1 MTPPN
6 WLGKEFI
13 TALISHF
20 SGPRLGETEPFL
32 GQGAW
37 LPLCFPLPWGLLEG
51 LACGHCWLGSEHQ
64 GRSWGWL
71 YLAWAG

>member
-6 WLGKEFI
+6 WLGEEFI

-20 SGPRLGETEPFL
+20 SGSRPGEMKLLL

-37 LPLCFPLPWGLLEG
+37 LPLCFPLPRGLLEG
-51 LACGHCWLGSEHQ
+51 LACGH
-64 GRSWGWL
+64 
-71 YLAWAG
+71 Y